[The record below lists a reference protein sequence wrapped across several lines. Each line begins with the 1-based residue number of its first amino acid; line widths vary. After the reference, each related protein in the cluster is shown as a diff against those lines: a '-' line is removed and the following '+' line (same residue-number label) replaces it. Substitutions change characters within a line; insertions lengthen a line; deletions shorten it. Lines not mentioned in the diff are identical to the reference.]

1 MKVVTIG
8 SEVVVIGSEV
18 GAIGSEPIANN
29 YEQGENCFLHCFDFN
44 QKYL

>member
-1 MKVVTIG
+1 MIG
-8 SEVVVIGSEV
+8 SEVGVTGSEV
-18 GAIGSEPIANN
+18 GAIGSEPIANI